1 MENFHSRNSNLYPP
15 PTKINQKRTRTHNSE
30 IIGLQKKRPI
40 SSVSGR
46 RMFLYKG
53 SQNQKIIASPLS
65 KQPSQQ
71 KHIVTNSRQTSVSN
85 KPAHLSR
92 AKSQSRLPSFDAG
105 SILQSN
111 HIRSRS
117 KSTVRSRKAHAA
129 EPVLHSS
136 SAVASSVK
144 SRHSSTPNIP
154 TPNKGD
160 NNPSKPTVSI
170 LMTKE
175 STPEVEHTDERKSV
189 SEKID
194 SKHFDQ
200 TAALIQAEDALPA
213 DSLPK
218 SHRVHVVLRR
228 SPSLIVHRKIIF
240 DENAQKWVEYKKF
253 IESEKRVLE
262 RKHERERKKKVK
274 NSSRAEPHKV
284 RGRTTTRIQTLFP
297 TALIRTNKDNFENI
311 TVTDPLRIELYK
323 RRAPLVPTY
332 FQQHIIKFGKLP
344 FRNNP
349 RPHPIV

>member
-1 MENFHSRNSNLYPP
+1 MENVHSRNSNLYLPSM
-15 PTKINQKRTRTHNSE
+15 KINQKRTRTHNSE

-53 SQNQKIIASPLS
+53 SQNQKVIVSPLS

-71 KHIVTNSRQTSVSN
+71 KHIVTNSIRTSVSN
-85 KPAHLSR
+85 KPSYLSR
-92 AKSQSRLPSFDAG
+92 AKSQSRLPSYDVG
-105 SILQSN
+105 SILQTN

-117 KSTVRSRKAHAA
+117 KSTVRSRKAHIA
-129 EPVLHSS
+129 EPLLHSN
-136 SAVASSVK
+136 SAAASTVK

-154 TPNKGD
+154 TPDKGD
-160 NNPSKPTVSI
+160 NNPSKPAVGI

-175 STPEVEHTDERKSV
+175 STPEVDNTDEDKSM

-200 TAALIQAEDALPA
+200 NAASIQAEDALPA
-213 DSLPK
+213 DSLPE
-218 SHRVHVVLRR
+218 SHRVHVVLHR
-228 SPSLIVHRKIIF
+228 SPSLVVHRKIIY

-262 RKHERERKKKVK
+262 RKHKREKKEKAK
-274 NSSRAEPHKV
+274 NTTRVEPHKV
-284 RGRTTTRIQTLFP
+284 RGRTTTHIQTLFP
-297 TALIRTNKDNFENI
+297 TALIRTNKNNFENI

-332 FQQHIIKFGKLP
+332 FQQHIMKFGKLP